1 MKLKKYALKIG
12 QLLLVTLWLAQP
24 ASAERVTNLYTLS
37 SWVADTS
44 DEQRALVANELLKK
58 LFVKVSG
65 TVAVLEKMPPEDF
78 SKRLINQDQD
88 NETEF
93 LELYSEHPSYELW
106 KELSSAQH
114 LINQFSYTASNEPV
128 TLTNGEVVKGQHIEL
143 TFDEA
148 GVKNLLRRLNTQVWD
163 ANRPKVLFWVAL
175 ESRNGRTLITQE
187 SNAPLSKVLTDQSE
201 ERGLPYQLPDFN
213 IHPATDTLFSDIWG
227 GFSQQIIAASE
238 PYEPDAVA
246 VGKIRASGNSW
257 RVEWRLFTGMGS
269 VWHSATATTL
279 REALQEGVH
288 FTAEE
293 LSKRYASQVGQGAG
307 TYQVM
312 VSNVKRVQDYAAISN
327 YLNGLSL
334 TSKVRV
340 AQSADQRILFELTL
354 RGGLDQLRANLAL
367 DGRLKEESF
376 FGLQQTSSYSQKAV
390 TDQPEKPSTEQADAY
405 FRWQAN

>member
-1 MKLKKYALKIG
+1 MKLKNYALKIG
-12 QLLLVTLWLAQP
+12 KLLLVTLWLTQSAY
-24 ASAERVTNLYTLS
+24 AERVTNLYTLS

-44 DEQRALVANELLKK
+44 DEQRAQVANELLKK
-58 LFVKVSG
+58 LLVKVSG
-65 TVAVLEKMPPEDF
+65 TVAVLDKMPPEDF
-78 SKRLINQDQD
+78 STRLLNQD
-88 NETEF
+88 NEAEF
-93 LELYSEHPSYELW
+93 IELYSEHPSYELW
-106 KELSSAQH
+106 RELSSAQN

-128 TLTNGEVVKGQHIEL
+128 TLSSGETVKGQRLEL

-148 GVKNLLRRLNTQVWD
+148 GVKNLLRRLETQVWD

-187 SNAPLSKVLTDQSE
+187 SNAPLSKVLTDQNE
-201 ERGLPYQLPDFN
+201 DRGIPYQLPDFSVY
-213 IHPATDTLFSDIWG
+213 PATETLFSDIWG

-269 VWHSATATTL
+269 VWHNATAATL
-279 REALQEGVH
+279 REALQAGVH

-312 VSNVKRVQDYAAISN
+312 VSNIKKVEDYAAISN
-327 YLNGLSL
+327 YLNALSL

-340 AQSADQRILFELTL
+340 AQSADQCILFELTL

-376 FGLQQTSSYSQKAV
+376 FGLQQTSSYSQKIAK
-390 TDQPEKPSTEQADAY
+390 DQPDNVSTEQADAY